1 MKIGIDIGGSHIA
14 LGLVNDNNQITDI
27 IDNVW
32 KKKKKKDVF
41 STIMTNTNK
50 YIEELIN
57 RNSISISSIEKIG
70 IGFPYRNIR
79 DGIIYLEDREI
90 DLPQII
96 SKNFNLPV
104 YLKNDVKC
112 SSLCEKNIGNLRNY
126 ENALFLTLGTGI
138 GGAFY
143 YKNELIVPNT
153 YQGMEIGHMVIEV
166 NGKKCRCGKNGCFEE
181 YASMRAFRN
190 RIREIY
196 NIEDVNSSIAL
207 DLFHK
212 KEKEQE
218 MNEAINKYIGYLSI
232 GLSNLISILEP
243 DAICIGGSFVHYEE
257 MFLDKLKKV
266 LHEELTGRAVPE
278 ILLAEYEN
286 NAGIIGATMLTCN

>member
-14 LGLVNDNNQITDI
+14 LGLVNEKYQI
-27 IDNVW
+27 IDSIDHVW
-32 KKKKKKDVF
+32 TTEEKKDVF
-41 STIMTNTNK
+41 ETIINNTNIF
-50 YIEELIN
+50 IEELIN
-57 RNSISISSIEKIG
+57 RNNINISNIEKIG
-70 IGFPYRNIR
+70 IGFPYRNIKE
-79 DGIIYLEDREI
+79 GIIYLENKTI
-90 DLPQII
+90 NLPKVI
-96 SKNFNLPV
+96 SDKFNLPV

-112 SSLCEKNIGNLRNY
+112 SSLCEKNVGNLKKY

-143 YKNELIVPNT
+143 YKNKLMVPNT

-166 NGKKCRCGKNGCFEE
+166 DGKKCRCGKNGCFEE

-207 DLFHK
+207 DLFHR
-212 KEKEQE
+212 KEKENE
-218 MNEAINKYIGYLSI
+218 MKDAIDQYINFLSI
-232 GLSNLISILEP
+232 GLINLISILEP

-257 MFLDKLKKV
+257 MFFEKLNNVLKKK
-266 LHEELTGRAVPE
+266 LTGRKVPE
-278 ILLAEYEN
+278 LLLAKYGN
-286 NAGIIGATMLTCN
+286 DAGIIGAAMLSCN